1 MSELV
6 AELRGLQREAAEGGG
21 SEAVRRHRSRGKWLA
36 RERIDAVLDPGSP
49 FLELSALAGHGLYGE
64 EKEKKS
70 GREREIER
78 ERERKREEE
87 KRIDRLLSR

>member
-6 AELRGLQREAAEGGG
+6 CEVRRLQREAAEGGG
-21 SEAVRRHRSRGKWLA
+21 AEAVQRHRSRGKWLA

-64 EKEKKS
+64 KM
-70 GREREIER
+70 GGGART
-78 ERERKREEE
+78 
-87 KRIDRLLSR
+87 

>member
-6 AELRGLQREAAEGGG
+6 AEVRKFQREAAEGGG
-21 SEAVRRHRSRGKWLA
+21 AEAVRRHRSRGKWLA

-64 EKEKKS
+64 
-70 GREREIER
+70 IER
-78 ERERKREEE
+78 EMGIKSSERKRKA
-87 KRIDRLLSR
+87 KRFCPFD